1 MTLGSA
7 IPFAASKGKIVQVIG
22 PVVDVEFEPGK
33 LPKILN
39 ALKLTNPSISGAK
52 DNLTLE
58 VAQHLGE
65 NSVRAI
71 AMDSS
76 DGLVRGME
84 VRDTGAPIAMPV
96 GPECLGRILNVI
108 GEPVDEKGPVGA
120 KKSSPIH
127 RAPPSFQEQSTKV
140 EIFVTGIKVIDLLA
154 PYRKGGKIGL
164 FGGAGVGKTV
174 LIMELINN
182 VAKAHGG
189 VSCFAGVGE
198 RTREG
203 NDLYLEMSESKLESG
218 APVISKAALIYG
230 QMNEP
235 PGARARVALSALT
248 VAEYFRD
255 EEGQDVL
262 LFVDN
267 IFRFTQAG
275 SEVSALLGRIPSAV
289 GYQPTLSTEMGAL
302 QERITSTTKGSIT
315 SVQAVYVPADDLTD
329 PAPATTFAH
338 LDATTVLSRE
348 LASLGIYPAVD
359 PLDSTSTM
367 LDPQVVGDNH
377 YRVARGVQQTL
388 QKYKDLQDIIA
399 ILGMDELSEDDKL
412 IVSRARKI
420 QRFLSQPFF
429 VAAQFTG
436 MAGKL
441 VSLKDTIDGFE
452 QILSGKYDDD
462 AKYPEQAFYL
472 VGNLEEM
479 RAKAAELT
487 KAK

>member
-1 MTLGSA
+1 MTQSSLDLAG
-7 IPFAASKGKIVQVIG
+7 SKGRIVQVIG
-22 PVVDVEFEPGK
+22 PVVDVEFEAGK
-33 LPKILN
+33 LPRILD
-39 ALKLTNPSISGAK
+39 ALKVSNPAISASK

-65 NSVRAI
+65 STVRSI
-71 AMDSS
+71 AMDTT

-84 VRDTGAPIAMPV
+84 VRGTGSPIQMPV
-96 GPECLGRILNVI
+96 GRECLGRILNVI
-108 GEPVDEKGPVGA
+108 GEPVDEGGPVA
-120 KKSSPIH
+120 TKKHMPIH
-127 RAPPSFQEQSTKV
+127 RTPPTFQEQSTKV
-140 EIFVTGIKVIDLLA
+140 EIFETGIKVIDLLA

-174 LIMELINN
+174 LIQELINN
-182 VAKAHGG
+182 IAKAHGG

-203 NDLYLEMSESKLESG
+203 NDLYLEFKEAKLETG
-218 APVISKAALIYG
+218 EPVLSKAALIYG

-262 LFVDN
+262 LFIDN

-289 GYQPTLSTEMGAL
+289 GYQPTLSTEMGAM
-302 QERITSTTKGSIT
+302 QERITSTNKGSIT
-315 SVQAVYVPADDLTD
+315 SVQAIYVPADDLTD

-338 LDATTVLSRE
+338 LDATTVLNRALTE
-348 LASLGIYPAVD
+348 IGIYPAVD
-359 PLDSTSTM
+359 PLDSTSTL
-367 LDPQVVGDNH
+367 LDPNVVGADH
-377 YRVARGVQQTL
+377 YGIARRVQNTL

-412 IVSRARKI
+412 VVKRARKI
-420 QRFLSQPFF
+420 QLFLSQPFS
-429 VAAQFTG
+429 VASQFTG
-436 MAGKL
+436 VPGAYVPVGE
-441 VSLKDTIDGFE
+441 TIEGFR
-452 QILSGKYDDD
+452 QILDGKFDDD
-462 AKYPEQAFYL
+462 NQYPEKAFHL
-472 VGNLEEM
+472 VGNIEAA
-479 RAKAAELT
+479 RTKAAKLVEE
-487 KAK
+487 AK